1 MRIAYDDSYHLDSSM
16 LQYKALYD
24 DYAGCPIVGKIRQ
37 AYHYGSLVIKDITE
51 GSVSFVKS

>member
-1 MRIAYDDSYHLDSSM
+1 M
-16 LQYKALYD
+16 LQYKVLYD
-24 DYAGCPIVGKIRQ
+24 DHAGCPIVGKIRQ